1 MKISLN
7 NYKYQA
13 TETMKRTLL
22 ANALSASLMSVPA
35 ITLANTDLVLE
46 EVIVTAQKRA
56 QNLQDVPISVNT
68 ISGDQLKNGG
78 ITNFEEM
85 SNMVPNLNV
94 AQTPGPT
101 KVIIRGLGSGAGN
114 PSFEQSVG
122 MYIDGVYAARARQAQ
137 VPFMDVER
145 VEVLRGPQGVLFG
158 KNSIAGA
165 LSVTSAKPSAN
176 FEGQLRGEYELEHG
190 GYQAEAMFSGEL
202 ADNLYGRLAVRTA
215 ETGGYMD
222 NVTRDEDQPINE
234 TDAVRATLVW
244 DANDNTEITLKLE
257 TASSEADGNAFEL
270 SDYDDSSNLAL
281 ANPLEQAV
289 SAVIL
294 PQIIAS
300 AEDFDH
306 GDGDRH
312 SNADEYEKL
321 DSDGVTLQVK
331 HELGEHEIT
340 YIAGYT
346 QYENEQLL
354 DQDFTSLE
362 LISDI
367 TYEDYDQVSHE
378 LRISSPVG
386 ETFEYVAGL
395 YYIDRKLDLDDSV
408 RHINLSDPT
417 LVGVVGLD
425 LSNSSVNNYQEDS
438 EAWSVFAQ
446 GTWNVNEDLRL
457 TLGARY
463 TDESKEASVTNEL
476 YELNDLDTLITNPFI
491 LGALSPFSGNIVF
504 DGKRNETSLDPTFNV
519 QWDFSDNGMAYLT
532 WAKATKAGGFNAA
545 LATDEPESFEYD
557 EEKAET
563 IEIGAKLDLFEGR
576 GRLNMAYFY
585 TEFDDLQ
592 VSSFNGTNFVTGNAA
607 AATSQGIELE
617 GTYLVNESWTIG
629 ANVAL
634 LDATYDEFMGP
645 CPTNTSEWSSS
656 CVASSGASQDL
667 SGETLEL
674 APEVSGT
681 LYAQYETNLGDNWL
695 FTTRAEA
702 IYSDDYT
709 YLPEQDSH
717 LTQESFWKYNL
728 RLAVDSTDERWS
740 FALLG
745 TNLSDEATKSAGGS
759 SFGFPGSYYG
769 NYEAPRYVK
778 LSATYRFGK

>member
-1 MKISLN
+1 
-7 NYKYQA
+7 
-13 TETMKRTLL
+13 MKRKLL
-22 ANALSASLMSVPA
+22 AKALSATLISLPA
-35 ITLANTDLVLE
+35 IALANTDLVLE

-68 ISGDQLKNGG
+68 ISGDQLKNSG

-94 AQTPGPT
+94 AQTPGPA

-122 MYIDGVYAARARQAQ
+122 LYVDGVYAARARQAQ

-165 LSVTSAKPSAN
+165 LSVTSAKPSDT
-176 FEGQLRGEYELEHG
+176 FEGQIRGEYELEHG
-190 GYQAEAMFSGEL
+190 GYQAEAIFSGAL
-202 ADNLYGRLAVRTA
+202 SDNVYGRLAVRTA

-244 DANDNTEITLKLE
+244 DASDNTEVTLKLE
-257 TASSEADGNAFEL
+257 TASSEADGNPFEL
-270 SDYDDSSNLAL
+270 SGYDDSASLAF
-281 ANPLEQAV
+281 ANPLEQALSGV
-289 SAVIL
+289 LL

-300 AEDFDH
+300 SEDFKH

-321 DSDGVTLQVK
+321 DSDGVTLQIK

-340 YIAGYT
+340 YVAGYT
-346 QYENEQLL
+346 EYENEQLL
-354 DQDFTSLE
+354 DQDFSVLN
-362 LISDI
+362 LITDI
-367 TYEDYDQVSHE
+367 TFEDYEQVSHE

-395 YYIDRKLDLDDSV
+395 YYIDRQLDLDDSI
-408 RHINLSDPT
+408 RHLDIAAIAPFQPAPIN
-417 LVGVVGLD
+417 GVD
-425 LSNSSVNNYQEDS
+425 LSNSALNNYQEDS

-446 GTWNVNEDLRL
+446 GTWNVNEDLRI

-476 YELNDLDTLITNPFI
+476 FELNDLDTPVTNPFV
-491 LGALSPFSGNIVF
+491 LGTLAPFAGNIAF
-504 DGKRNETSLDPTFNV
+504 DGKRNETSLDPTLNV
-519 QWDFSDNGMAYLT
+519 QWDFSDSGMAYLT

-545 LATDEPESFEYD
+545 LATDEPESFEY
-557 EEKAET
+557 EEEQAET
-563 IEIGAKLDLFEGR
+563 FEIGAKLDLFEGR
-576 GRLNMAYFY
+576 GRVNMAYFY

-592 VSSFNGTNFVTGNAA
+592 VSSFNGTNFVTSNAA
-607 AATSQGIELE
+607 AATSQGVELE
-617 GTYLVNESWTIG
+617 GTYLVNESWTVG
-629 ANVAL
+629 ANMAW
-634 LDATYDEFMGP
+634 LDATYDEFIGP

-656 CVASSGASQDL
+656 CVSSSGVSQDL
-667 SGETLEL
+667 SGENLEL

-709 YLPEQDSH
+709 YQPEQDSNNA
-717 LTQESFWKYNL
+717 QESFWKYNL
-728 RLAVDSTDERWS
+728 RLAIDSTDERWS

-759 SFGFPGSYYG
+759 SFGFPGSYYA